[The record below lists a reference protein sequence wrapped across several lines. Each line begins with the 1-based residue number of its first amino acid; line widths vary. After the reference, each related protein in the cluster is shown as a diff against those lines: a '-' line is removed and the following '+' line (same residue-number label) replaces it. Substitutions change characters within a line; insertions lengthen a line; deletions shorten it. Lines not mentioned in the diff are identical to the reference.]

1 MEYTIENDYL
11 IVTVTTWGAQ
21 VKSVVRKFDDVEHMW
36 QADKSVWGYH
46 APILFPHT
54 GKVVDD
60 LIETKGEVYQAKQ
73 HGFARLMEHT
83 LVRQTEDTIVME
95 LRSSEETL
103 RIFPYAF
110 RLVSTFTLDGDTL
123 HHKLTVENWD
133 ADKLYFGIGYHPAF
147 TVPFDDEHTLS
158 DYELRFSEPES
169 PICLG
174 CQPLGL
180 IHGDFYTLGNNIRA
194 LPITRE
200 LFANDSHCMVNLK
213 SHKLGIYEKGTG
225 RGVVCD
231 ISEFPYTLIWSM
243 PGGEPK
249 FVCIEPWHSL
259 PSPEGGSIRWE
270 EKPAAAIL
278 DAIPAGSGQDI
289 YRFRLTGERKDTE
302 LDLRALNALR
312 ERGWNIPTE
321 AAVRAFCS

>member
-1 MEYTIENDYL
+1 MEYAIENEYL

-123 HHKLTVENWD
+123 HNKLTVENWD

-169 PICLG
+169 PLCINCL
-174 CQPLGL
+174 PLGL
-180 IHGDFYTLGNNIRA
+180 VHGDFYTLGSNIRTI
-194 LPITRE
+194 PITRE

-225 RGVVCD
+225 RAVVCD

-243 PGGEPK
+243 PGGEPR

-278 DAIPAGSGQDI
+278 DP
-289 YRFRLTGERKDTE
+289 GENWSCNLSTSF
-302 LDLRALNALR
+302 
-312 ERGWNIPTE
+312 
-321 AAVRAFCS
+321 VR

>member
-1 MEYTIENDYL
+1 MEYAIENEYL

-180 IHGDFYTLGNNIRA
+180 ITGIS
-194 LPITRE
+194 TRW
-200 LFANDSHCMVNLK
+200 AATSA
-213 SHKLGIYEKGTG
+213 
-225 RGVVCD
+225 
-231 ISEFPYTLIWSM
+231 
-243 PGGEPK
+243 
-249 FVCIEPWHSL
+249 
-259 PSPEGGSIRWE
+259 PSPSPGS
-270 EKPAAAIL
+270 
-278 DAIPAGSGQDI
+278 
-289 YRFRLTGERKDTE
+289 
-302 LDLRALNALR
+302 
-312 ERGWNIPTE
+312 
-321 AAVRAFCS
+321 CSQTTATVW